1 MALPAPSIW
10 LAGSR
15 CSRRNGFR
23 RRKSGSP
30 SPPAGARSCV
40 WTGASRS
47 LLGRCPIWA
56 ASTGSWD
63 SRCSERPIG
72 FIDTSVGNGKTAKR
86 IAQNLGGNA
95 EQQVAAGKNVEVR
108 KSLQKWSNQTFA
120 GLAVAILRTIRC
132 WKVLL
137 LQPQDGSSMD

>member
-1 MALPAPSIW
+1 MTSRWNRCSTEISSKVKGHRLSFLRFQVHLRRREACRTLDSRYPARSTGSMEA
-10 LAGSR
+10 AGSR
-15 CSRRNGFR
+15 G
-23 RRKSGSP
+23 KS
-30 SPPAGARSCV
+30 
-40 WTGASRS
+40 
-47 LLGRCPIWA
+47 
-56 ASTGSWD
+56 
-63 SRCSERPIG
+63 
-72 FIDTSVGNGKTAKR
+72 AKR

-95 EQQVAAGKNVEVR
+95 EQQAAAGKNVEVR